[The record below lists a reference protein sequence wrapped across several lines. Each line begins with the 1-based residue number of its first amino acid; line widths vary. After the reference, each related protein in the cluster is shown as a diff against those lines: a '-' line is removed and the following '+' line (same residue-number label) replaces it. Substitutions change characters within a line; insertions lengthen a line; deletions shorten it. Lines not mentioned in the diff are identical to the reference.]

1 MSNEGNNKKRN
12 PVSPARTIF
21 GIFMILVY
29 IGILRLGN
37 RPLGMASLGSRNTP
51 YSVRDMARIPTIF
64 RTRPKYWRLRI
75 KRLYHNEHNRK

>member
-29 IGILRLGN
+29 IGMGTLFLIGFFGWETGPWAWLRWVAGILLIVYGIWRGCRQFSGLD
-37 RPLGMASLGSRNTP
+37 RNIGD
-51 YSVRDMARIPTIF
+51 Y
-64 RTRPKYWRLRI
+64 
-75 KRLYHNEHNRK
+75 E